1 MSSYFKATASFD
13 LAINPIWLPE
23 SPVTDLEF
31 KSQLPASCDPRHSV
45 FIPVVM
51 NTLHSERL
59 EKRFGTFQRNAAV
72 RVK

>member
-31 KSQLPASCDPRHSV
+31 KSQLPASCDPQHSV

-51 NTLHSERL
+51 HTLHSER
-59 EKRFGTFQRNAAV
+59 V
-72 RVK
+72 RKEIWYFSKKCNSKS